1 VEHNPKR
8 PPPDFLTRDLG
19 WPGCQILILF
29 LIFLIFASIVGVG
42 LMEWIYEPQ
51 LEQQRQQLT
60 PSSEESSAGSP
71 WEIGRWLSPS
81 SLARAYLGQCASCLR
96 IALSS

>member
-1 VEHNPKR
+1 MEHNPKR